1 VNPPTTVNSGVTTS
15 SFFVLHDYWIIIDP
29 GSGATATVEY
39 TTGTAN
45 DVAGSHATWVTQ
57 GAYTTRTALKVEEDL
72 QGLYFRITAAS
83 GSIDYSVN
91 GELSEADRLT
101 LRSYTKAVINQLGVG
116 STSLSSAYQ
125 ISKDDDGKVFT
136 CTTALTITV
145 PELLSPRPSFIV
157 NAPPTGNVSLD
168 PTGAAQLNGATTT
181 LTRSRANNPAGFV
194 VTAYAESDGYGVSGS

>member
-1 VNPPTTVNSGVTTS
+1 MPLNTASQNPNTFDVIPSRADYGTARGSC
-15 SFFVLHDYWIIIDP
+15 SFFELPTAGNTFGDTIQVVDVGMRVYTWDGSAWIDP
-29 GSGATATVEY
+29 VESSGMGTITLSANY
-39 TTGTAN
+39 TLTP
-45 DVAGSHATWVTQ
+45 
-57 GAYTTRTALKVEEDL
+57 
-72 QGLYFRITAAS
+72 
-83 GSIDYSVN
+83 
-91 GELSEADRLT
+91 ADDQ
-101 LRSYTKAVINQLGVG
+101 KQ
-116 STSLSSAYQ
+116 
-125 ISKDDDGKVFT
+125 FT